1 MADYSFQNH
10 TFVIE
15 QYDKQKTF
23 ASFLPGLAGKRGI
36 PMWAFYVN
44 RGQGISSFGLRDK
57 NGAILEF
64 YPANLAYLYNSKIG
78 FRTFVRTNGRT
89 QELFKPETTP
99 SIRQMQIKQSE
110 FTIREVNK
118 EIGVEATITYFGL
131 PEEPIAALVRRV
143 EIKNIRRVPLELELV
158 DGLSQILPSGIDYGG
173 YKAISNLLRSWMD
186 VDNMAQS
193 IPFYKLRSSTGDE
206 AETKEVKDG
215 NFYLSKVDGTLVKPI
230 VDMDLI
236 YGSDTAMNHAAAFD
250 AKGFDGLVASPQY
263 TANKVPC
270 GFTPVKRTLQKGET
284 ILIHTL
290 IGYVSDITLV
300 NTLASEMD
308 VAWFEAK
315 RKAAQDVIDTI
326 MQDVKVTTGNPIFD
340 EYVRQNHLD
349 NLLRGGYPMSLP
361 AGAQDYVYYLYSR
374 KHGDLERDYNFFQ
387 IAPEFYSQGNGNFRD
402 VCQNRRND
410 VLVYPYTKDYSVHMF
425 ASLIQTDGYN
435 PLSINGA
442 TFSIPDK
449 AKANELS
456 NRLFGGNQAMQAVL
470 SESFTPGKIVNTMAH
485 EKIAF
490 DGSDEML
497 FAQIFPHAVPA
508 IEANH
513 GEGYWSDHWTYI
525 LDLVE
530 NYLHVYPDQK
540 HSFLYGRND
549 YLTFE
554 SPVTV
559 LPRRE
564 KTVIDKQG
572 NIRQYGAIRH
582 PDREKIAKLGLK
594 EHGTNWLKDQN
605 GQVVKTTLFAKL
617 VMLAA
622 NKFALLDPLQMGIEM
637 EGNKPG
643 WNDAMNGLP
652 GLFGSGLSETVELLR
667 LIRFLEETL
676 DANQTLFLP
685 VEFVTFAKQILAL
698 NEPKGFAMWNA
709 LSNLKEDYRNQ
720 IRFGVSTTTEVP
732 AGMFAPFLANANIVL
747 TQSIEDAT
755 QLGGGIL
762 PTYLI
767 YEAKAHD
774 PIVDHAG
781 SPVYTHYGMPA
792 TTVRA
797 FSVKPLPIFL
807 EAPARWLKVAK
818 DKTKIAA
825 MADKIKQSG
834 VYDAVLGQYKTSD
847 DLDAWG
853 YDIGRI
859 RAFTKGW
866 LEREANFLHMTYKYL
881 LGLLKAGQAER
892 FWIEAKTNLVCF
904 MDPQVYGRSTLENSS
919 FIATSNNP
927 NPMVHGQGFVSRLS
941 GSTAEM
947 LSIYHLAVFGKE
959 LYSIQDGQLAL
970 KLSPLLPADYFKNGL
985 VEANFQGT
993 NVVYHNPQGTH
1004 AYLLKPVRYE
1014 LYRGGRK
1021 IDTVEGERLI
1031 GPRAAQVR
1039 ERRFDKI
1046 RITLQ

>member
-1 MADYSFQNH
+1 
-10 TFVIE
+10 
-15 QYDKQKTF
+15 
-23 ASFLPGLAGKRGI
+23 L
-36 PMWAFYVN
+36 
-44 RGQGISSFGLRDK
+44 
-57 NGAILEF
+57 
-64 YPANLAYLYNSKIG
+64 
-78 FRTFVRTNGRT
+78 
-89 QELFKPETTP
+89 
-99 SIRQMQIKQSE
+99 
-110 FTIREVNK
+110 
-118 EIGVEATITYFGL
+118 
-131 PEEPIAALVRRV
+131 IAA
-143 EIKNIRRVPLELELV
+143 
-158 DGLSQILPSGIDYGG
+158 
-173 YKAISNLLRSWMD
+173 
-186 VDNMAQS
+186 
-193 IPFYKLRSSTGDE
+193 
-206 AETKEVKDG
+206 
-215 NFYLSKVDGTLVKPI
+215 
-230 VDMDLI
+230 
-236 YGSDTAMNHAAAFD
+236 
-250 AKGFDGLVASPQY
+250 PQY

-290 IGYVSDITLV
+290 VGYVSDISLV
-300 NTLASEMD
+300 NKKASEMD

-315 RKAAQDVIDTI
+315 RETAQQVIDHI
-326 MQDVKVTTGNPIFD
+326 MEDVKMTSGNPIFD

-410 VLVYPYTKDYSVHMF
+410 VLIYPKTKDYSVHMF

-442 TFSIPDK
+442 TFAIPDH
-449 AKANELS
+449 AKLNELADT
-456 NRLFGGNQAMQAVL
+456 LFGGNPAMKSVL
-470 SESFTPGKIVNTMAH
+470 SGSFTPGKIVNTMAH

-490 DGSDEML
+490 EGSDEAL
-497 FAQIFPHAVPA
+497 FEQIFPYAVSA

-530 NYLHVYPDQK
+530 NYLHVYPDQQNP
-540 HSFLYGRND
+540 FLYGRND

-572 NIRQYGAIRH
+572 NVRQYGAIRH
-582 PDREKIAKLGLK
+582 PDKEKIAKLGLK
-594 EHGTNWLKDQN
+594 EHGTNWLKDHH

-617 VMLAA
+617 ILLAA
-622 NKFALLDPLQMGIEM
+622 TKFSLLDPLQMGIEM

-667 LIRFLEETL
+667 LVRFLQNTL
-676 DANQTLFLP
+676 DRHQTLTLP
-685 VEFVTFAKQILAL
+685 VEFIAFSKQLVER
-698 NEPKGFAMWNA
+698 NESKGFAMWNA
-709 LSNLKEDYRNQ
+709 LADAREQYREQ
-720 IRFGVSTTTEVP
+720 VRFGVRGVSEVP
-732 AGMFAPFLANANIVL
+732 AASFEPFLAKAKAVL
-747 TQSIEDAT
+747 ETSIEDAT
-755 QLGGGIL
+755 NLGNGIL
-762 PTYLI
+762 PTYLV
-767 YEAKAHD
+767 YEATAHE
-774 PIVDHAG
+774 PILNSDQTPH
-781 SPVYTHYGMPA
+781 YTHYGMPA
-792 TTVRA
+792 TTVKA
-797 FSVKPLPIFL
+797 FAVKPLPIFL
-807 EAPARWLKVAK
+807 EAPARWLKVAN
-818 DKTKIAA
+818 DSNKIAS

-834 VYDAVLGQYKTSD
+834 VYDPILGQYKTSD

-892 FWIEAKTNLVCF
+892 FWAEAKSNLVCF
-904 MDPQVYGRSTLENSS
+904 MDPHVYGRSTLENSS

-959 LYSIQDGQLAL
+959 LYSMQNGQLSL
-970 KLSPLLPADYFKNGL
+970 KLSPSLPADYFKNGV

-993 NVVYHNPQGTH
+993 NILFHNPKGLP
-1004 AYLLKPVRYE
+1004 AYQLKPIRYE

-1021 IDTVEGERLI
+1021 IDSVEGERLI
-1031 GPRAAQVR
+1031 GSRALQVR
-1039 ERRFDKI
+1039 EGRFDKI
-1046 RITLQ
+1046 RITLH